1 METILETKDLC
12 KTYGEGDIA
21 VKAVKSANIGIK
33 KGSFVAIVG
42 ESGSG
47 KTSLLNMLGGLDDP
61 TSGSVLIQGKDIYS
75 MPEEKRTL
83 FRRRKI
89 GFIFQAFNLIPEL
102 TVEQNIIFPLLLDGK
117 KIDRGYL
124 EDILKILKLDERRNH
139 LPSKLS
145 GGQRQR
151 VAIGR
156 ALITKPA
163 IILADEPTGNLDS
176 KNTKEVI
183 NLLKTAAS
191 NYQQTII
198 MITHSNAIARSADEI
213 YNVQDGVISKVG

>member
-1 METILETKDLC
+1 MPIIKVGRNNTMETILETKDLC

-21 VKAVKSANIGIK
+21 VKA
-33 KGSFVAIVG
+33 
-42 ESGSG
+42 GSG

-139 LPSKLS
+139 LPSELS

-176 KNTKEVI
+176 TNTKEVI